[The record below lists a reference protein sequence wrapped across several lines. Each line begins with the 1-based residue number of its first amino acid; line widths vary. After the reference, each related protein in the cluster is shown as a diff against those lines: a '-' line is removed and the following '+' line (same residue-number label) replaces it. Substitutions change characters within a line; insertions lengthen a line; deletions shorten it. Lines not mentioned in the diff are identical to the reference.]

1 MEKSNENT
9 EDVYKSENSDPSVNL
24 KIDPLQDNN
33 SEQLVIQNEN
43 TVIAFAR
50 EITKRLEIEKRYEY
64 DILKLK
70 LDHHLEFKTKHFL
83 NFCILS

>member
-24 KIDPLQDNN
+24 KIDPLQDSN
-33 SEQLVIQNEN
+33 SEQLVIQDEN

-70 LDHHLEFKTKHFL
+70 LDHHLEFKTKQFL